1 MVQRTR
7 IGAGMALAL
16 AGLALAGLALAGS
29 AHAAEPA
36 ADGVQIGMVQ
46 GMFRDVQ
53 PAMVQALSRP
63 LRDMI
68 RKQTGFTGDVEILP
82 DAFALAKRM
91 KARRLHLGVF
101 HGFEFAWVARQHPN
115 LVPLVVTVPPGRK
128 FQACVVVR
136 QDCPAKSIADLK
148 GDAVTIHR
156 GTKAHCLAFLDR
168 ERDGLPASTAAPKAA
183 PALTAENALDAVI
196 NGEAPAALVDASA
209 LTGYDTLQPG
219 AFKQLRV
226 LARSEVFPQ
235 TVIAY
240 NKGLLPEETAGR
252 IRRLLL
258 EAHNTAA
265 GKPLMMLWNLKGFE
279 GVPTDYDTQ
288 LERIAKSYPPPA
300 TKAATVPVTAA
311 GGMAPEDQ

>member
-1 MVQRTR
+1 
-7 IGAGMALAL
+7 
-16 AGLALAGLALAGS
+16 
-29 AHAAEPA
+29 
-36 ADGVQIGMVQ
+36 
-46 GMFRDVQ
+46 
-53 PAMVQALSRP
+53 
-63 LRDMI
+63 MI

-82 DAFALAKRM
+82 DAFRLADRM
-91 KARRLHLGVF
+91 KAKRLHLGVF
-101 HGFEFAWVARQHPN
+101 HGFEFAWVRQQNPN

-128 FQACVVVR
+128 FQACVVVH
-136 QDCPAKSIADLK
+136 QDSPAKTVADLK
-148 GDAVTIHR
+148 GEPVTVHR

-168 ERDGLPASTAAPKAA
+168 ERVGLPATTATPKPR
-183 PALTAENALDAVI
+183 PALTAENALDAVV
-196 NGEAPAALVDASA
+196 NGEAPAVLVDASA
-209 LTGYDTLQPG
+209 LTGYETLQPG

-265 GKPLMMLWNLKGFE
+265 GKPLMMLWSLKGFE
-279 GVPTDYDTQ
+279 GVPADYDAQ
-288 LERIAKSYPPPA
+288 LERIAKSYPAPSRP
-300 TKAATVPVTAA
+300 TTVPVTAT